1 VDGRLGIA
9 KMKKGNHSINM
20 SGKMEIFVPEIGRK
34 CILGRIWG
42 LILLRI
48 G

>member
-1 VDGRLGIA
+1 
-9 KMKKGNHSINM
+9 M

-42 LILLRI
+42 LILLRM

>member
-1 VDGRLGIA
+1 
-9 KMKKGNHSINM
+9 M

-42 LILLRI
+42 LIRLIIEFKREKTAFSAWK
-48 G
+48 GF